1 MYLLYTFAPDFSNHN
16 VMDWLKE
23 TISEPS
29 SVQSIII
36 VSLISALGIQ
46 LGKLK
51 LFNISLGIT
60 FVLFVG
66 LVVGYLNLDLNRDML
81 SFAQNFGL
89 ILFVYAL
96 GLQVGPGFF
105 SSLKKG
111 GLKLNMLAL
120 GVIFLGLILTVIL
133 SKLSNVS
140 LPNMVGIFCG
150 ATTNTPALGAAQQ
163 TVKQLTGGDI
173 KVISDMALA
182 TAVAYPFGV
191 IGVILAIIF
200 LRRLFVSKS
209 SADQT
214 FVKKDNEMY
223 VGEFSITNPGIE
235 GKSILE
241 IMKLTPKHFVI
252 SRIWHD
258 GVVTIP
264 TSERILRQGDHLLI
278 ISKKSDVEHIK
289 VLFGEQ
295 ENVDWNK
302 EDIDWNHIDN
312 SQLVSRRIIVTNSKV
327 NGVKLEAL
335 KLRNNYGINI
345 TRVNRVG
352 IDLLASP
359 SLALQIGDRLTVV
372 GEKASINN
380 VAKILGDEVK
390 RLTRPNLIAIFL
402 GIALGLVLGALP
414 IPFPGV
420 SMPVKLGIAGGPIII
435 GILMGAFGPRFHIT
449 TYTTQSA
456 NLFIRQFGLTIYLAC
471 LGIGSGEHFFDTVF
485 QTEGLIWI
493 GFGFILTVVPVLIV
507 ALIAMKIYKI
517 DYAQNVGMLCGSMA
531 NPMALNYVNST
542 MDEDEPSVAYA
553 TVYPV
558 SMFTRIVFTQ
568 LLLMLFY

>member
-1 MYLLYTFAPDFSNHN
+1 MNWFI
-16 VMDWLKE
+16 E
-23 TISEPS
+23 TITESPS
-29 SVQSIII
+29 VLSIII
-36 VSLISALGIQ
+36 ISVVSAIGLQ

-51 LFNISLGIT
+51 ILNISLGIT
-60 FVLFVG
+60 FVFFVG
-66 LVVGYLNLDLNRDML
+66 IIIGHFNFDLNKDML
-81 SFAQNFGL
+81 NFAQNFGL

-105 SSLKKG
+105 SSLRAG
-111 GLKLNMLAL
+111 GLRLNMLAL
-120 GVIFLGLILTVIL
+120 GVVFLGLIFTVIF
-133 SKLSNVS
+133 SYASNIS
-140 LPNMVGIFCG
+140 LPNMVGILCG

-163 TVKQLTGGDI
+163 ALKQISGDMR
-173 KVISDMALA
+173 VISDMALA
-182 TAVAYPFGV
+182 TAVAYPLGV
-191 IGVILAIIF
+191 VGVILAIVF
-200 LRRLFVSKS
+200 LRKLFVPKDEFSKLS
-209 SADQT
+209 E
-214 FVKKDNEMY
+214 KKDSEMH
-223 VGEFSITNPGIE
+223 VGEFHITNPAVE
-235 GKSILE
+235 GKTIRD
-241 IMKLTPKHFVI
+241 IMKLSAKHFVI

-264 TSERILRQGDHLLI
+264 TSESILRHNDHLLI
-278 ISKKSDVEHIK
+278 ISKKYDVEHIK
-289 VLFGEQ
+289 ILFGEQ

-312 SQLVSRRIIVTNSKV
+312 SQLVSRRIIITNSKI
-327 NGVKLEAL
+327 NGEKLGSL

-345 TRVNRVG
+345 TRINRAG

-359 SLALQIGDRLTVV
+359 GLMLQMGDKLTVV
-372 GEKASINN
+372 GEKASIDN
-380 VAKILGDEVK
+380 VAKILGDEEK
-390 RLTRPNLIAIFL
+390 RLNKPNLIAIFL

-414 IPFPGV
+414 LPFPG
-420 SMPVKLGIAGGPIII
+420 MDFPIKLGIAGGPIIV

-456 NLFIRQFGLTIYLAC
+456 NLLMRQFGLTIYLAC
-471 LGIGSGEHFFDTVF
+471 LGIGAGEHFFETVF

-493 GFGFILTVVPVLIV
+493 AFGFSLTVVPVLVV

-517 DYAQNVGMLCGSMA
+517 DFARNVGMLCGSMA

-542 MDEDEPSVAYA
+542 IENDEPAVAYA

-558 SMFTRIVFTQ
+558 SMFARIIFTQ

>member
-1 MYLLYTFAPDFSNHN
+1 
-16 VMDWLKE
+16 MDWLKE
-23 TISEPS
+23 TITEPS

-60 FVLFVG
+60 FVFFVG
-66 LVVGYLNLDLNRDML
+66 IVLGHFNFDLNRDML

-89 ILFVYAL
+89 IMFVYAL

-111 GLKLNMLAL
+111 GLRLNMLAL
-120 GVIFLGLILTVIL
+120 GVIFLGLILTAIL
-133 SKLSNVS
+133 SYASDIS
-140 LPNMVGIFCG
+140 LPNMVGILCG

-163 TVKQLTGGDI
+163 TLKQLTGSDT

-182 TAVAYPFGV
+182 TAVAYPLGV
-191 IGVILAIIF
+191 VGVILAIIF
-200 LRRLFVSKS
+200 LRKFFLSKDS
-209 SADQT
+209 IDKHT
-214 FVKKDNEMY
+214 EKKDKEMY
-223 VGEFSITNPGIE
+223 VGEFHITNPAVE

-241 IMKLTPKHFVI
+241 IMKLTSKHFVI

-264 TSERILRQGDHLLI
+264 TSESILRHNDHLLI

-312 SQLVSRRIIVTNSKV
+312 SQLVSRRIIVTNNKV
-327 NGVKLEAL
+327 NGVKLGAL
-335 KLRNNYGINI
+335 RLRNNYGINI

-359 SLALQIGDRLTVV
+359 ALSLQIGDRLTVV
-372 GEKASINN
+372 GEKASIDN
-380 VAKILGDEVK
+380 VAKLLGDEVK
-390 RLTRPNLIAIFL
+390 RLNKPNLIAIFL
-402 GIALGLVLGALP
+402 GIALGLILGALP
-414 IPFPGV
+414 IPFPGI
-420 SMPVKLGIAGGPIII
+420 SIPVKLGIAGGPIIV

-456 NLFIRQFGLTIYLAC
+456 NLLMRQFGLTVYLAC
-471 LGIGSGEHFFDTVF
+471 LGIGAGEHFFETVF

-493 GFGFILTVVPVLIV
+493 GFGFILTVIPVLIM
-507 ALIAMKIYKI
+507 ALIAMKIYKL
-517 DYAQNVGMLCGSMA
+517 DYAKNVGMLCGSMA
-531 NPMALNYVNST
+531 NPMALSYVNST

-558 SMFTRIVFTQ
+558 SMFARIVFTQ
-568 LLLMLFY
+568 LLLIFFY